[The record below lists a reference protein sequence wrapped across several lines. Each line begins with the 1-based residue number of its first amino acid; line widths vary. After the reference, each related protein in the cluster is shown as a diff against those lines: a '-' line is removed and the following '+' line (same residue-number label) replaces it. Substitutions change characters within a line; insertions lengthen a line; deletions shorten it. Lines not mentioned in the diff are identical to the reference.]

1 MTDLS
6 LMSGE
11 PDPELTAHPQPAFKL
26 LRDAGPAVD
35 MGDGGMVIVGG
46 DAEVR
51 HVLTHPEIFSSGIDA
66 VAIGQVRPL
75 IPLQI
80 DPPHHRNFRK
90 LLDPIF
96 APRQVALLEDRT
108 RALVRDLIA
117 AVVDDGA
124 CNFHDAVAE
133 PLPTTVFLQLLG
145 LPVERAREFIDLKD
159 GIIRPPVTTNEER
172 VEYTAQVG
180 QQIYAVLQEAID
192 QRLAQRS
199 DDFLSMFLD
208 AEVDG
213 HRLTPEDVL
222 DIGYLFFLAGLDT
235 VTASLDC
242 MLSYLAQHP
251 DQRRRLVDDPSLIPH
266 AVEEMLR
273 WETPVQGVIRITTE
287 DTEIGGCPVGKGRVV
302 SVVLGSANTD
312 ERAWPDVERGRLRPG
327 GQPPHRLRRRR
338 PPLPGVTPRPH
349 GAAGGAGGVAPGR
362 PRLPPARRDRAAL
375 LPRPAGHRE
384 PGAGL
389 VSIPP
394 GERRL
399 LIDGKLVDASGGAT
413 FDNVNPATE
422 EVLGP
427 TADGTAADMEAA
439 VDAARRA
446 FDTTDWGR
454 DHAFRQRC
462 LHQLQAALESER
474 EALRAELVAEVG
486 CPVLVTYG
494 PQLDAPHARG
504 ADLAGRHDRPV
515 PVAPRPR
522 HQGPLRHGRDPAGGV
537 EGADRRGRA

>member
-35 MGDGGMVIVGG
+35 MGEGSMVIVGG

-80 DPPHHRNFRK
+80 DPPHHRNYRK

-108 RALVRDLIA
+108 RALVRDLVA
-117 AVVDDGA
+117 AVAGDGT
-124 CNFHDAVAE
+124 CNFHTAIAE

-159 GIIRPPVTTNEER
+159 GIIRPPVKTDEER

-180 QQIYAVLQEAID
+180 QKIYAVLQEAID
-192 QRLAQRS
+192 QRLEQRS

-208 AEVDG
+208 AEVEG
-213 HRLTPEDVL
+213 HRLTVEDVQ

-251 DQRRRLVDDPSLIPH
+251 DQRRRLVEDPAVIPH

-273 WETPVQGVIRITTE
+273 WETPVQGVVRITTQ

-312 ERAWPDVERGRLRPG
+312 ERVWPEVDEIDFDREGNRHIAFGGGAHRCLGSHLARMELRVALEEWHSAVPDYRLRDG
-327 GQPPHRLRRRR
+327 IVLRYSQ
-338 PPLPGVTPRPH
+338 G
-349 GAAGGAGGVAPGR
+349 
-362 PRLPPARRDRAAL
+362 
-375 LPRPAGHRE
+375 
-384 PGAGL
+384 
-389 VSIPP
+389 
-394 GERRL
+394 
-399 LIDGKLVDASGGAT
+399 
-413 FDNVNPATE
+413 
-422 EVLGP
+422 
-427 TADGTAADMEAA
+427 
-439 VDAARRA
+439 
-446 FDTTDWGR
+446 
-454 DHAFRQRC
+454 
-462 LHQLQAALESER
+462 
-474 EALRAELVAEVG
+474 LRAVENLELVW
-486 CPVLVTYG
+486 
-494 PQLDAPHARG
+494 
-504 ADLAGRHDRPV
+504 
-515 PVAPRPR
+515 
-522 HQGPLRHGRDPAGGV
+522 
-537 EGADRRGRA
+537 